1 MKNIL
6 RNFQLSLF
14 FKNTLYNQ
22 IFNDSIDGKIQCN
35 PESLW
40 KGNKL
45 EGSRIIDG
53 FLNFQKESV
62 FMHDN
67 VWDKNHGSIAWNF
80 YLHSFMWIKDCLL
93 YTSPSPRDNTTSRMP
108 SSA

>member
-14 FKNTLYNQ
+14 FKNSFYNQ
-22 IFNDSIDGKIQCN
+22 IFNEGIDGKIQYN

-40 KGNKL
+40 KGNKF

-62 FMHDN
+62 FIDNN
-67 VWDKNHGSIAWNF
+67 VWDKNHGSIAWNC
-80 YLHSFMWIKDCLL
+80 YLHSFMWIKDVRAVG
-93 YTSPSPRDNTTSRMP
+93 TDEARIFAKTEDFIMD
-108 SSA
+108 

>member
-22 IFNDSIDGKIQCN
+22 IFNDGIDGKIQYN

-40 KGNKL
+40 KGNKF

-62 FMHDN
+62 FINSN
-67 VWDKNHGSIAWNF
+67 VWHKNHVSIYLPTYLFSLKQRMRVFKKSLQKILTNKVF
-80 YLHSFMWIKDCLL
+80 Y
-93 YTSPSPRDNTTSRMP
+93 Y
-108 SSA
+108 